1 MMKRTALAT
10 ALYLTLSLAAA
21 AQNQTPAILQY
32 AKDGNRVGLESLKR
46 AAAEKSLALPLS
58 AEEALMV
65 NALLETN
72 GSVAAKLYQD
82 LIRQNPSSPFV
93 PVADARLKE
102 YNAALAGSAPSAAT
116 AAPPP
121 STPPTP
127 PPPTPPP
134 VAVTKP
140 ADPPPAPIVKSA
152 PDDTPPPLGEVPST
166 SSNTI
171 KPATKPVGKNFAIQ
185 FASFSESSQA
195 ETLQKSL
202 RAKVQTRIVKI
213 TDAIGKVLYKVRSE
227 EFFAS
232 REAATAAAK
241 KLQIDYF
248 VVQE

>member
-127 PPPTPPP
+127 PP

-140 ADPPPAPIVKSA
+140 TDPPPAPIVKSA

-185 FASFSESSQA
+185 FASFSEQSQA

-213 TDAIGKVLYKVRSE
+213 TDPIGKVLYKVRSE

-241 KLQIDYF
+241 KLQLDYF